1 MSNQI
6 DQLTTNQAGHL
17 EIGGCDT
24 LDLAKE
30 YGTPQVVYDVK
41 SIRDQIHHFQRVF
54 EDNDVDYAV
63 SYASKAFAC
72 IAMFQLINQEHGH
85 IDVVSGG
92 ELYTA
97 IQAGFP
103 MDHVSFHGN
112 NKSREEL
119 EMAVDHQI
127 GVIMLDNFHEIDL
140 LKQVLEER
148 NSHINVMLRVTPG
161 VSAHTHEYDQTGQ
174 VDSKFGFDLKSG
186 QARQALD
193 QVLAD
198 PRMTMLGIHA
208 HIGSQIF
215 EVKGFEMAAT
225 TLVDTLG
232 DWHEEIGYTAK
243 VVNVGGGF
251 GIRYTQADDPIA
263 PEMFVDAIVKAIK
276 RRTHELGLP
285 MPAVWIEPGRSIA
298 GPAGYN
304 LYTVGSRKD
313 VPGIRSYV
321 TVDGGMGDN
330 IRPALYQAKYEA
342 VLAKNPKV
350 PIKETVRV
358 AGKYCESGDILIQK
372 QDLPATQ
379 PGDVLAMLATG
390 AYGYAMASNYNRNP
404 RPAVVFVENGHSQVA
419 IKRESFEDLVHLDEP
434 FNLSD

>member
-30 YGTPQVVYDVK
+30 YGTPLVVYDVK
-41 SIRDQIHHFQRVF
+41 SIRDQIHHFQKVF

-225 TLVDTLG
+225 TLIDTLG

-276 RRTHELGLP
+276 KRTHELGLP

-342 VLAKNPKV
+342 VLAKNPKA

-390 AYGYAMASNYNRNP
+390 AYGYAMASNYNRNL